1 MALSSE
7 PINENVFLYCKI
19 KQIRGILGPGDDEIN
34 DAAPVKHMQMRP
46 KARMNGAAFKATVGR
61 GWRSVQPGPK
71 RTRPCGENLL

>member
-7 PINENVFLYCKI
+7 AINENVFLYCKI

-46 KARMNGAAFKATVGR
+46 KARIN
-61 GWRSVQPGPK
+61 
-71 RTRPCGENLL
+71 